1 VRDGNSERREE
12 NSPESRIVPVKNGE
26 EQEEKEERKMRRDSN
41 LLLWGDQG
49 THTT

>member
-26 EQEEKEERKMRRDSN
+26 KQEEKEEKMRRDSN
-41 LLLWGDQG
+41 LLLWGVQG